1 MPWCPN
7 CREEYKEGIVRCP
20 DCNILLVKSLETNEE
35 VAEFLPV
42 YTFESKELAAKF
54 SGYLNYSGI
63 MSVENENEDK
73 TVTISVKEKDIKKAK
88 KHFTAF
94 YSVEA
99 SNALEKELAEM
110 REASDEKIL
119 DPLEWTKQ
127 KDKEEKGTSFDSAVD
142 YDEPTAQD
150 ELEDALED
158 IVYSTEAYE
167 KRSDKASDAFS
178 TAITFLVFGV
188 IGVIIEVLSALK
200 VITFLSGTLFFI
212 VSTIVFVGFLAL
224 GISSLFSYRKLKSE
238 AKQEEETT
246 TALMSWL
253 SENFTRDD
261 FDAFN
266 DKITKDAPDTTKELR
281 YFKISS
287 HIKDLITRQFGEI
300 DESYLDYITEEYYNK
315 SFPETK
321 EEDE

>member
-7 CREEYKEGIVRCP
+7 CREEYKDGIVRCP
-20 DCNILLVKSLETNEE
+20 DCNIVLVKSLDSDEE
-35 VAEFLPV
+35 VSEFLPV

-73 TVTISVKEKDIKKAK
+73 TITISVKEKDIKKAK

-119 DPLEWTKQ
+119 DPLEWSKK
-127 KDKEEKGTSFDSAVD
+127 KDKEDSSTSFDSAVD

-158 IVYSTEAYE
+158 IVYSGEAYE
-167 KRSDKASDAFS
+167 KRSDKAADAFS
-178 TAITFLVFGV
+178 TAITFLAFGV
-188 IGVIIEVLSALK
+188 VGAVIVTLSALK
-200 VITFLSGTLFFI
+200 VITFFSGTLFYI
-212 VSTIVFVGFLAL
+212 VSAIVFGGFLIL
-224 GISSLFSYRKLKSE
+224 GISSIFSYRKLKIE

-246 TALMSWL
+246 NALMSWL
-253 SENFTRDD
+253 TENFTRKD
-261 FDAFN
+261 FDDFN
-266 DKITKDAPDTTKELR
+266 DKINQDAPETTKELR
-281 YFKISS
+281 YFKVTS

-315 SFPETK
+315 SFPEAK
-321 EEDE
+321 EENE